1 MRVSSDDVSVFWSG
15 DREQTDRGG
24 GGGEEVLRRPSTGP
38 QGVRSVLEDDTTTT
52 ITTTT
57 ITITIT
63 RTLTTITITELSF
76 LFPDSSV
83 YQEL

>member
-52 ITTTT
+52 
-57 ITITIT
+57 
-63 RTLTTITITELSF
+63 TTITITELSF